1 MVENGMTFSE
11 EHLDE
16 LTEALYEDAN
26 PDGLDGI
33 TYEQLRG
40 QMEKHEG
47 LLESLSIKC
56 VDIFKIQ
63 NKFNDSSL
71 DETAS
76 TAGCFRTST

>member
-1 MVENGMTFSE
+1 MTFSE

-47 LLESLSIKC
+47 LLESLSNKC

-63 NKFNDSSL
+63 NKFNYSWL
-71 DETAS
+71 DETAL
-76 TAGCFRTST
+76 TAGCSRTST